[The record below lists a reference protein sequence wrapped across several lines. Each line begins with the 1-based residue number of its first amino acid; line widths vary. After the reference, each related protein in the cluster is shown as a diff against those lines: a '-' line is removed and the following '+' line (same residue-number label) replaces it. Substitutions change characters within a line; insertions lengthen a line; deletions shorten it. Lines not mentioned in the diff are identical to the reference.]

1 MCPDPRAVPEY
12 LLRSGESLNDSE
24 GLCIVIMFVVFVSSH
39 SSPTLSRLR
48 GLCAFMTLR
57 AIPAKVG
64 QISKGEARLKGL
76 PSSFKVN
83 RL

>member
-24 GLCIVIMFVVFVSSH
+24 GLCNVIMFVSSH

-57 AIPAKVG
+57 AIPAIVG